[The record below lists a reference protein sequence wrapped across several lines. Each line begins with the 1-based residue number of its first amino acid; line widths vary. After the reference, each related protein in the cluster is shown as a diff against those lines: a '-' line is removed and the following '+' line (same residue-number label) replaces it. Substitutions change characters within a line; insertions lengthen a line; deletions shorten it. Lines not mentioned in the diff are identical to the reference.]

1 MCDWAR
7 HLVLTSG
14 ALTPV
19 YTLTVKHQQADISEV
34 PRPVVESDVAFEQ
47 NFVRSNLGLENESPR
62 LRSFFFVFFWQV
74 AAQTIIAIPYE
85 EQEEVMG
92 PHGRS
97 YVRSVARALPVA
109 VLRPVVG
116 ASEALSC
123 TLLGFR
129 NYMSPLIRKEEEGRW
144 K

>member
-1 MCDWAR
+1 MVDF
-7 HLVLTSG
+7 LLF
-14 ALTPV
+14 P
-19 YTLTVKHQQADISEV
+19 VKHA
-34 PRPVVESDVAFEQ
+34 PR
-47 NFVRSNLGLENESPR
+47 SPR
-62 LRSFFFVFFWQV
+62 GSTYLFLSTSCVFSFPQV

-85 EQEEVMG
+85 DQEEVIG

-129 NYMSPLIRKEEEGRW
+129 NYMSPVIRKEEEGRW

>member
-1 MCDWAR
+1 MR
-7 HLVLTSG
+7 FL
-14 ALTPV
+14 
-19 YTLTVKHQQADISEV
+19 Q
-34 PRPVVESDVAFEQ
+34 
-47 NFVRSNLGLENESPR
+47 
-62 LRSFFFVFFWQV
+62 QV

-85 EQEEVMG
+85 EQEEVIG

-129 NYMSPLIRKEEEGRW
+129 NYMSPVIRREEEGKW

>member
-1 MCDWAR
+1 MGLRCPETLKQQVLFDPNKLRLCRRAR
-7 HLVLTSG
+7 
-14 ALTPV
+14 
-19 YTLTVKHQQADISEV
+19 
-34 PRPVVESDVAFEQ
+34 SDVA
-47 NFVRSNLGLENESPR
+47 GLTH
-62 LRSFFFVFFWQV
+62 LRSQRPTLPALFGRLLEQV

-85 EQEEVMG
+85 EQEEVIG

-129 NYMSPLIRKEEEGRW
+129 NYMSPVIRREEEGKW

>member
-1 MCDWAR
+1 M
-7 HLVLTSG
+7 LNVS
-14 ALTPV
+14 
-19 YTLTVKHQQADISEV
+19 ADFDGSLIV
-34 PRPVVESDVAFEQ
+34 PR
-47 NFVRSNLGLENESPR
+47 
-62 LRSFFFVFFWQV
+62 QV

-85 EQEEVMG
+85 EREEVLG

-116 ASEALSC
+116 ASEAISC

-129 NYMSPLIRKEEEGRW
+129 NYVSPVIRKEEEGRW
-144 K
+144 S

>member
-1 MCDWAR
+1 MKGFANEGLCQRRSLGVPAD
-7 HLVLTSG
+7 LV
-14 ALTPV
+14 
-19 YTLTVKHQQADISEV
+19 EV
-34 PRPVVESDVAFEQ
+34 PRSSSRILATCLEPTY
-47 NFVRSNLGLENESPR
+47 FVQVLIGLCLANSVPHAPPLPCVLPHSLE
-62 LRSFFFVFFWQV
+62 QV

-85 EQEEVMG
+85 EQEEVIG

-109 VLRPVVG
+109 ILRPVVG

-129 NYMSPLIRKEEEGRW
+129 NFVSPVIRKEEEGKW
-144 K
+144 G

>member
-1 MCDWAR
+1 MSLLAEIR
-7 HLVLTSG
+7 
-14 ALTPV
+14 
-19 YTLTVKHQQADISEV
+19 E
-34 PRPVVESDVAFEQ
+34 VESRTQERTPLFA
-47 NFVRSNLGLENESPR
+47 S
-62 LRSFFFVFFWQV
+62 VFLCYFWQV

-129 NYMSPLIRKEEEGRW
+129 NYLSPMIRKEEEGRW

>member
-1 MCDWAR
+1 MCDPVEVRPCRRAR
-7 HLVLTSG
+7 NYDVTG
-14 ALTPV
+14 TKAF
-19 YTLTVKHQQADISEV
+19 TLTKAG
-34 PRPVVESDVAFEQ
+34 FTCLL
-47 NFVRSNLGLENESPR
+47 F
-62 LRSFFFVFFWQV
+62 LRFLLKQV

-85 EQEEVMG
+85 EQEEVIG

-129 NYMSPLIRKEEEGRW
+129 NYMSPVIRREEEGKW